1 MLCFYLFYFILE
13 KPGKSKFA
21 PSIGGRKAQTPQ
33 ANSTGNNSSATTEAT
48 YPADISTTL
57 KEESDQIIVNNSLL
71 NGSVNSESLKQ
82 SKEGE
87 ESLNSAPL
95 TVGKKIESIQS
106 RRLAA
111 STTSATT
118 KLSSNSFASVQLPS
132 GPKDAASIA
141 TSSSLNSAEKRTMA
155 YFLKDSG
162 EGREMPNSNNNA
174 GSTSNNGNDG
184 SLSPS
189 KTRRI
194 VNLRNIKA
202 PTRSASTA
210 TALAPQVRVVDGA
223 IVYDEKF
230 SAALAIPTSSA
241 TADVEQELEYV
252 DEDDENGKHLTSATY
267 ATRGKGSN
275 RWNSEETGLFYEAL
289 SMCGTDFSM
298 IQTLFSHRTRA
309 QIKGKYKL
317 EERANPAKIDSALRN
332 RKPFDSEFSTRVKE
346 AAKK

>member
-1 MLCFYLFYFILE
+1 MNLVSEVTESEEIIE
-13 KPGKSKFA
+13 PDSNESA
-21 PSIGGRKAQTPQ
+21 PS
-33 ANSTGNNSSATTEAT
+33 
-48 YPADISTTL
+48 
-57 KEESDQIIVNNSLL
+57 
-71 NGSVNSESLKQ
+71 
-82 SKEGE
+82 
-87 ESLNSAPL
+87 

-106 RRLAA
+106 RR
-111 STTSATT
+111 SAHKEENNTH
-118 KLSSNSFASVQLPS
+118 KQSNLHTHTHPAQNQQQIKLPS

-141 TSSSLNSAEKRTMA
+141 TSTSQTTTSEKRTMS

-162 EGREMPNSNNNA
+162 EGREMPGNNQINSSTTSA
-174 GSTSNNGNDG
+174 TTTSTSNP

-202 PTRSASTA
+202 PPRSAATS

-230 SAALAIPTSSA
+230 SAAINLKNNI
-241 TADVEQELEYV
+241 ADLEQELEYI

-267 ATRGKGSN
+267 STKAKGSN
-275 RWNSEETGLFYEAL
+275 RWNSAETELFYEAL

-298 IQTLFSHRTRA
+298 IQTLIPQRTRA

-317 EERANPAKIDSALRN
+317 EEKSNPKRISNSLRN
-332 RKPFDSEFSTRVKE
+332 PKAFNPNFNKE
-346 AAKK
+346 Q